1 MKDGTKAKGLG
12 NLPTATTKR
21 LRARP
26 PQRGTAHLDM
36 YLISTEKRRL
46 EEELAH
52 LEERQ
57 RRVRERLKGNQEEL
71 TRLRQVAR
79 VEAEDGEGP
88 NHNGAKTMDLPPQPS
103 PGQAPRPWRTMPL
116 EY

>member
-1 MKDGTKAKGLG
+1 MKDVTNVKGLG
-12 NLPTATTKR
+12 NLQTATTKR

-36 YLISTEKRRL
+36 YLVSTEKRRL

-52 LEERQ
+52 LEDRGK
-57 RRVRERLKGNQEEL
+57 RLRERLTGSQEEL
-71 TRLRQVAR
+71 ARLRQVAQEE
-79 VEAEDGEGP
+79 EADERSDYDGG
-88 NHNGAKTMDLPPQPS
+88 KTMDIPPQSP
-103 PGQAPRPWRTMPL
+103 PGQAQRPWRTMPL